1 MCKKTVLGFT
11 LIEVILVI
19 IVLGIMATATTSYLG
34 LGARMYAESADRD
47 KLLSQSRFAIERL
60 TRELRNI
67 VPNSVRT
74 WNNGQCIEFAPLL
87 QAGRYEGSLT
97 SPSPTVLFS
106 AVGWDGL
113 MGEAVVFM
121 TVYPVNAATDI
132 YQQQRV
138 ASALTLD
145 VDDIDPRLLEV
156 TFGFT
161 GTIPNSPSQRM
172 YFMSAP
178 IAYCVVG
185 NALFRY
191 KRNSIEAV
199 EGVNLPAPVL
209 MAEGIDASF
218 YTVPDS
224 DVPAFSFENS
234 VVLTRNSV
242 VHIRLAFQSGFNDAL
257 VFNQEIHIPNVP

>member
-1 MCKKTVLGFT
+1 MNGSRIPGFT
-11 LIEVILVI
+11 LIELILVI

-60 TRELRNI
+60 TRELRNV

-87 QAGRYEGSLT
+87 QAGRYEGSLA
-97 SPSPTVLFS
+97 SPTVLFS
-106 AVGWDGL
+106 AAGWGGL
-113 MGEAVVFM
+113 MGEPVVFM
-121 TVYPVNAATDI
+121 TVYPVYAATDI

-138 ASALTLD
+138 ASTLILD
-145 VDDIDPRLLEV
+145 VDDIDPRLLNV
-156 TFGFT
+156 TFNFT

-178 IAYCVVG
+178 VVYCVVG
-185 NALFRY
+185 TDLIRY
-191 KRNSIEAV
+191 QRAGIEAV
-199 EGVNLPAPVL
+199 EGANLPAPVL

-218 YTVPDS
+218 YTVPDP